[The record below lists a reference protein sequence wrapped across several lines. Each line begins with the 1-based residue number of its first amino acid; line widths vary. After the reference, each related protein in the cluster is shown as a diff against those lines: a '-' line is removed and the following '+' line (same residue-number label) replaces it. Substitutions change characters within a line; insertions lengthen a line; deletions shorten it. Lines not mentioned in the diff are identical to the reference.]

1 MNGKIQ
7 ILLNNDGTV
16 KIDAR
21 GMKGSVAEIAKELEA
36 LAKEVGGELIVEKHE
51 PGRHTHHDERGHVHE

>member
-1 MNGKIQ
+1 MNGQIK

-21 GMKGSVAEIAKELEA
+21 GMKGSVAEITKELES

-51 PGRHTHHDERGHVHE
+51 PGRHSHHGIGEHVHE